1 MSEAATPATMALPGA
16 PALEYPFQ
24 APRPDGSVVEVA
36 PGVLWARIGMPLA
49 LNHINVWLLRGD
61 DGWTLVDTGLPTDE
75 TRALW
80 EHIVAGQL
88 GGEPVRAVVCT
99 HFHYDHAGLASWMT
113 ERFGVPLYMSL
124 GEFLMMRALGD
135 ATASVPHPE
144 ERRFIA
150 RSGMPDERA
159 ERLFEALRRDPY
171 LPPRLAQFRRL
182 RGGDVLAIGP
192 RRWKVI
198 IGEGHSPEHVCL
210 YSAQDRLLIGGDQLL
225 PRITSNVMVNAFEPD
240 GNPLA
245 QWFDSLDRLERCAH
259 DTLVLP
265 SHQGVYRGLHTR
277 VRQLRE
283 HHRQQLEEVLRI
295 VGHGD
300 GSTSYEV
307 MLGLYPRLRDPEQ
320 DLLALGETAA
330 HLAWLRERGALE
342 CRLDKDDAFRYKVTQ
357 AAGDEDTHW

>member
-1 MSEAATPATMALPGA
+1 MNERVTLATTGLSSA

-36 PGVLWARIGMPLA
+36 PGVLWARMGMPLA

-61 DGWTLVDTGLPTDE
+61 DGWTIVDTGLAIDE

-80 EHIVAGQL
+80 ERIVAEHLDGA
-88 GGEPVRAVVCT
+88 PVRAVVCT

-124 GEFLMMRALGD
+124 GEFLMMRMFSD
-135 ATASVPHPE
+135 TSVTTPQPE
-144 ERRFIA
+144 DRQFIA
-150 RSGMPDERA
+150 RSGMPEERA
-159 ERLFEALRRDPY
+159 ARLFDALQRDPF
-171 LPPRLAQFRRL
+171 LPPRLARFRRL
-182 RGGDVLAIGP
+182 RGGDVLTIGP

-265 SHQGVYRGLHTR
+265 SHQGVFRGLHLR

-295 VGHGD
+295 VGRDGD
-300 GSTSYEV
+300 STAYDV
-307 MLGLYPRLRDPEQ
+307 MLALYPRLHDPEQ

-330 HLAWLRERGALE
+330 HLAWLCDRGALE
-342 CRLDKDDAFRYKVTQ
+342 RRLEKGDTFRYKVTQ
-357 AAGDEDTHW
+357 AAGEEDTHW